1 MSVKEWCP
9 ACGLYTSG
17 VAHAFRHG
25 NPCPVCGLSS
35 AAAAELVAAR
45 ARGASVELV
54 ERAAKAEVRAGKA
67 EAEAATLRETLA
79 RIAQIAG
86 ELARGELAGG

>member
-9 ACGLYTSG
+9 ACGSYTSD

-35 AAAAELVAAR
+35 AAAELVAAR

-86 ELARGELAGG
+86 ELAGG